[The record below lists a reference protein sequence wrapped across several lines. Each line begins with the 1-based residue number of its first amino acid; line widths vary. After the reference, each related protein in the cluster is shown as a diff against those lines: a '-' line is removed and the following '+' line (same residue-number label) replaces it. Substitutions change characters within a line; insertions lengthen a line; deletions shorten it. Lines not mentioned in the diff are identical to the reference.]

1 MRKKIAVFT
10 LCVMLFALCSSTE
23 AQQPGKVFRIG
34 YLTGVGSTP
43 AQAFV
48 QGLRDLGYAEGK
60 NIAIEYRSAA
70 GRSDRVPGLAA
81 ELVRL
86 KVDIIVTDGTR
97 HSLAAKDA
105 TSTIPIVMTGSTD
118 PVGNKL
124 VASLARPG
132 GNVTGLT
139 GLSAELGGKLLELL
153 KEVVPRL
160 GRAAI
165 LRNIDSQA
173 NDLFV
178 KETEPTAQ
186 ALGVKLIPV
195 VVRGPEGFDGAF
207 QAMTK
212 EQADAV
218 IMRLAES
225 AFLNHY
231 KRLAEL
237 TAKNRLPAI
246 ATGRD
251 WTDAGGLLS
260 YGAEA
265 NAKYYRAATYID
277 KILKGAKPA
286 ELPVEAPMKFE
297 FVINL
302 KAAKQIGLTIP
313 QTVLFRADRVIK

>member
-1 MRKKIAVFT
+1 M
-10 LCVMLFALCSSTE
+10 
-23 AQQPGKVFRIG
+23 
-34 YLTGVGSTP
+34 
-43 AQAFV
+43 
-48 QGLRDLGYAEGK
+48 
-60 NIAIEYRSAA
+60 
-70 GRSDRVPGLAA
+70 
-81 ELVRL
+81 
-86 KVDIIVTDGTR
+86 
-97 HSLAAKDA
+97 
-105 TSTIPIVMTGSTD
+105 
-118 PVGNKL
+118 
-124 VASLARPG
+124 
-132 GNVTGLT
+132 
-139 GLSAELGGKLLELL
+139 
-153 KEVVPRL
+153 
-160 GRAAI
+160 
-165 LRNIDSQA
+165 
-173 NDLFV
+173 

-313 QTVLFRADRVIK
+313 QNGSVSSGQSDQMTAGRDRVSGVRFQDKAQEKTDEKKVYRSYPLRRVLFCALLLRSGAAANENSADRLPKWCPHFR